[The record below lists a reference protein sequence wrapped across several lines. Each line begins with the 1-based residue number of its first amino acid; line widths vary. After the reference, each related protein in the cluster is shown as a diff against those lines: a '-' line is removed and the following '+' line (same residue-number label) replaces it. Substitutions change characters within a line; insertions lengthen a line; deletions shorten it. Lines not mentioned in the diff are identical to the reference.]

1 MTIPQYCKARL
12 LTKAMYQLLLTV
24 DCINIRIRLSLG
36 FKMLRNRKNI
46 FANYGYIVSKW
57 IAMFIPYNIML
68 AIAQYHKF
76 SADGLL
82 CKQNILDKISYNI
95 AI

>member
-1 MTIPQYCKARL
+1 
-12 LTKAMYQLLLTV
+12 
-24 DCINIRIRLSLG
+24 
-36 FKMLRNRKNI
+36 
-46 FANYGYIVSKW
+46 
-57 IAMFIPYNIML
+57 MFIPYNIML

-76 SADGLL
+76 SEDGLL